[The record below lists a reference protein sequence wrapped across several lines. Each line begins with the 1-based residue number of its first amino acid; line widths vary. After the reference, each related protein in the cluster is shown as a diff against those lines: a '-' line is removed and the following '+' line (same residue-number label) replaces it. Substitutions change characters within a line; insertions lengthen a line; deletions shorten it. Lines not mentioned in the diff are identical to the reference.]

1 MICSGCTVA
10 VRKRDN
16 DKCPFCRTP
25 TPTSKEEINE
35 REKKRME
42 AGDAIAIH
50 NIGYYYAKGLN
61 GFPQNWGK
69 AIELFHR
76 AAELGYTRSY
86 GAIGLL
92 FFIISYLVY
101 HPRNSVLLGLHLS
114 RSH

>member
-86 GAIGLL
+86 GAIGLCYK
-92 FFIISYLVY
+92 I
-101 HPRNSVLLGLHLS
+101 
-114 RSH
+114 